1 MPHTLLPHP
10 SSVSGFPRLMTY
22 DVYDY
27 PIFAE
32 SYAGRLYTL
41 HPTLDTFTMAAV
53 HKQDS

>member
-1 MPHTLLPHP
+1 MTHTLLPHP